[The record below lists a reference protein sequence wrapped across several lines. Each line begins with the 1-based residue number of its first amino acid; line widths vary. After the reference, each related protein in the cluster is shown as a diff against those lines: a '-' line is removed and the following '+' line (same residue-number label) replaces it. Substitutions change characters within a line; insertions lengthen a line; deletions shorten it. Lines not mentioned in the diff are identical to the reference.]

1 MFQNKRKKTA
11 FTLAEL
17 MVIMSVMTVILAAV
31 APIFTSRLAN
41 ASFDS
46 VWSTV
51 GASNMNDI
59 YSDASIR
66 SMMQETLIGITPINM
81 DDMRKTYQPYS
92 KLIIRSS
99 NKIGGSKAQK
109 QIEFK
114 YDGTSDGFLFGSN
127 ANLLLGGFYNDINIT
142 YSTPDINHIME
153 SVISEGASYNT
164 AIGRNALNSLSTGKY
179 NTAFG
184 YNALNSVTTGNANTA
199 IGYSAGSSLTTGS
212 GNVFVGYNSYNAQTG
227 DYNTVIGTNTS
238 SHSSASSYTTAIGN
252 NVNVKGNYNVAVGDN
267 SNAGG
272 TYNTALGY
280 NALTSAN
287 TASDSYSSFKYN
299 TAIGYNSCSGI
310 SSNAQNTTC
319 IGGAGVNNSTMSS
332 TAVSLFNDS
341 HSRVLIGRGTSKYNS
356 AATLEVYNLN
366 STNSRYPYPANIS
379 GAPVLGDSAVV
390 VNGNLIVR
398 GQTYMIGQSPFPMSP
413 TSSTFNPAKTI
424 SLMGYRLYKDS
435 QSDHKPLIG
444 IDGSEITQ
452 RIYQQN
458 SDGMHELYNGREH
471 CICNYSCSVS
481 TKDYNGGFSGRDSYD
496 WSTVKYV
503 KTSSPAPMINIFG
516 GTSYFFGT
524 TPHSCGNSYVSESSV
539 ADNVELNGAKNLMS
553 GGSCC
558 PILTSNGVALDK
570 SVSSDLRLKNIES
583 SYNTGLANILKLK
596 IYNYVYKSDAK
607 KLPHV
612 GVMAQDL
619 KRYFPDSVSKDKNGY
634 YQINTE
640 ELFYAAIN
648 SVKELHSNIVALITK
663 ANNCITRL
671 TSLKKENDKLK
682 NKLLILSK
690 ELEEIEK

>member
-17 MVIMSVMTVILAAV
+17 MVIMSVMTVIIAAV
-31 APIFTSRLAN
+31 APIFTSRLTN
-41 ASFDS
+41 VSFDS

-59 YSDASIR
+59 YTDASIR

-81 DDMRKTYQPYS
+81 DDVRKTYQPYS

-99 NKIGGSKAQK
+99 HKISGSKPQK

-114 YDGTSDGFLFGSN
+114 YNGTSDGFLFGSN
-127 ANLLLGGFYNDINIT
+127 ANLLLGGFYNDISIT
-142 YSTPDINHIME
+142 YAAPDLDNIME
-153 SVISEGASYNT
+153 AVIGDGASYNT
-164 AIGRNALNSLSTGKY
+164 AIGSKALNSISTGKH

-184 YNALNSVTTGNANTA
+184 YNALSSVTTGSANTA

-238 SHSSASSYTTAIGN
+238 SRSSASSYTTAIGN
-252 NVNVKGNYNVAVGDN
+252 NINVKGDYNVAVGDN

-280 NALTSAN
+280 NALTSENPSSA
-287 TASDSYSSFKYN
+287 SYSSFKYN

-310 SSNAQNTTC
+310 SSSAQNTTC
-319 IGGAGVNNSTMSS
+319 IGGAGIDSITMSS
-332 TAVSLFNDS
+332 TAMSMFNDS
-341 HSRVLIGRGTSKYNS
+341 HSRVLIGRSTSKFNS

-366 STNSRYPYPANIS
+366 STNSKYPYPANIS

-398 GQTYMIGQSPFPMSP
+398 GQTYMLGQSPFPMSP
-413 TSSTFNPAKTI
+413 TSSTFTPAKTI

-452 RIYQQN
+452 RIYQEN
-458 SDGMHELYNGREH
+458 SDGLHELYNGREH

-481 TKDYNGGFSGRDSYD
+481 TNDYSGGFSGRDSYD

-503 KTSSPAPMINIFG
+503 KTSSTPMINILG

-524 TPHSCGNSYVSESSV
+524 TPHACGSSYESDSSI
-539 ADNVELNGAKNLMS
+539 ADSVELNRARNLLQ

-558 PILTSNGVALDK
+558 PILTSNGAALDK

-583 SYNTGLANILKLK
+583 SYNIGLANLLKLK
-596 IYNYVYKSDAK
+596 IYNYVYKSDAQ

-612 GVMAQDL
+612 GVIAQDL

-648 SVKELHSNIVALITK
+648 SVKELYSNIVALITK
-663 ANNCITRL
+663 ANNYISRL
-671 TSLKKENDKLK
+671 TTLKKENDKLK